1 MHKSILESKIR
12 QDLNMFEIADEYA
25 KRLQEQVDEIALDK
39 AAGTLAKF
47 GYVKVRTCTI
57 TPITSL
63 SDMGRCSNCG
73 KIADVTSNYCWQ
85 CGAKVIGG

>member
-39 AAGTLAKF
+39 ARLPSSA
-47 GYVKVRTCTI
+47 
-57 TPITSL
+57 
-63 SDMGRCSNCG
+63 M
-73 KIADVTSNYCWQ
+73 
-85 CGAKVIGG
+85 